1 MHTADPMEELALV
14 KCAQKGDERAFR
26 TLVERYQQYVYTL
39 ALRML
44 ASPQDAE
51 DAAQEVFLSAWR
63 GLPNFRME
71 SKFSTWLY
79 RLTIHASTD
88 LLRKR
93 SKTEGQVSMEEE
105 PVAAVVAD
113 TAPTLEEEAERRERQ
128 RALQQTIME
137 LTEDHRTILLLREV
151 EGLDYREIGEVLHLS
166 SGTVRSRLARARRE
180 LGKKLRQKGNYFE
193 ADASKQGKGDEG
205 HAGI

>member
-1 MHTADPMEELALV
+1 MHTADQESVLIQR
-14 KCAQKGDERAFR
+14 AQQGDQTAFR
-26 TLVERYQQYVYTL
+26 LLVERYQQYVYTL

-44 ASPQDAE
+44 TSPQDAE
-51 DAAQEVFLSAWR
+51 DAAQEAFLSAWR

-79 RLTIHASTD
+79 RLTVNAATD

-93 SKTEGQVSMEEE
+93 SKAEGQVSMEEE

-113 TAPTLEEEAERRERQ
+113 SAPTPEEEAERKERQ
-128 RALQQTIME
+128 VVLQQAILE

-151 EGLDYREIGEVLHLS
+151 EGLDYREIGEALHLS
-166 SGTVRSRLARARRE
+166 PGTVRSRLARARLE
-180 LGKKLRQKGNYFE
+180 LAKKLRQKGNYFE
-193 ADASKQGKGDEG
+193 ADASKQVKGGEG
-205 HAGI
+205 HAEL